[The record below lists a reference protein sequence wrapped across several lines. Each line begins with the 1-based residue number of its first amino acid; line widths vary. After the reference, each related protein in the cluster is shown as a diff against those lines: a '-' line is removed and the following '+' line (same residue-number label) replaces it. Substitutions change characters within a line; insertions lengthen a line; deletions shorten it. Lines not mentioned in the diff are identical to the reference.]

1 MKGSPGM
8 LECWS
13 AGMIPR
19 FDVDP
24 GIDYDPDRL
33 LVLSAEEIADGFA
46 MVRDYEHLEAF
57 SWSDVDE
64 GLRAERSALDRAA
77 RDAPTERDFE
87 DLLVAAED
95 EVFDDEGD
103 GDQTWFGLDVGAAGL
118 VLALCAALGVTFY
131 SCRGHVPGSRHEAPY
146 PQVGV
151 VLDRERAAIV
161 ARLSA
166 ETSCG
171 FQSDDEGKLWVLGR
185 SVDDLNRLGSAI
197 FSNRAEFD
205 ALPDPEWVAAVN
217 ALYDERSSSSW

>member
-1 MKGSPGM
+1 MMPH
-8 LECWS
+8 
-13 AGMIPR
+13 
-19 FDVDP
+19 FDVESRV
-24 GIDYDPDRL
+24 DYDPDRL
-33 LVLSAEEIADGFA
+33 LVLAAEEIADGFA

-57 SWSDVDE
+57 SWSAVDE

-77 RDAPTERDFE
+77 RDARTESEFE

-95 EVFDDEGD
+95 EVFDEEGD
-103 GDQTWFGLDVGAAGL
+103 GDQVWFGLDVGAAGL

-131 SCRGHVPGSRHEAPY
+131 SCRGHVPGSRHEAPC

-161 ARLSA
+161 ARLSTEA
-166 ETSCG
+166 SCG

-185 SVDDLNRLGSAI
+185 SAYDLHRLGSAI

-205 ALPDPEWVAAVN
+205 ALPEPEWVAAVN
-217 ALYDERSSSSW
+217 ALYDERSADNW